1 MKKKVI
7 LSSVLTIVLCLSLI
21 AGSTY
26 ALFTDSTAVNVTV
39 TAGKVKV
46 TAAIDQLQLRS
57 SLGVNVP
64 ETSADHATQQDGTN
78 IITIN
83 KMVPGDIIT
92 FDIVVDNASDVTVDF
107 IPVIKV
113 VSDTGLWSGLT
124 VTFKVNGTETA
135 YTLTSGEWRGDYA
148 QLGIGEDPAT
158 INVSISLPET
168 AGNEYQ
174 GQSCSFSYT
183 VEVVQGNHDG
193 VVAVNP

>member
-26 ALFTDSTAVNVTV
+26 ALFTDSDTVNVTV

-46 TAAIDQLQLRS
+46 TASIDQLDLSS

-64 ETSADHATQQDGTN
+64 ETTVTQQAGTN
-78 IITIN
+78 IIDIN

-92 FDIVVDNASDVTVDF
+92 FDIVVENGSDVTVDF

-113 VSDTGLWSGLT
+113 TNDDGLWSGLT
-124 VTFKVNGTETA
+124 VTFTVNGTATP
-135 YTLTSGEWRGDYA
+135 YTLTNYEWRGDYT
-148 QLGIGEDPAT
+148 QLGVGVDPAT
-158 INVSISLPET
+158 ITVSITLPES

-174 GQSCSFSYT
+174 EKTCSFSYT

-193 VVAVNP
+193 VVNP